1 MPRSSIAQEVV
12 QAFLRRLET
21 EQKISA
27 PLIDDLRLAAGKEI
41 LGDVAKIRAM
51 GPKLRGEDA

>member
-27 PLIDDLRLAAGKEI
+27 PLIGDLRDAAEREA
-41 LGDVAKIRAM
+41 LGDVATIRAM